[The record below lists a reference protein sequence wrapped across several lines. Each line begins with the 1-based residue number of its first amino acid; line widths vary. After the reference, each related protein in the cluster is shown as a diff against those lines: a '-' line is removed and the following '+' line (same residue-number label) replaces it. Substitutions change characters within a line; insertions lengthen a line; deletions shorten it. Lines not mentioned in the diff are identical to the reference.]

1 MLENLILNH
10 YKMTPQQI
18 KFVIER
24 KKEMIRNLCKIKLNL
39 YFKKNYLFNCFTI
52 YSDDS
57 NAPSIHAVSF
67 SE

>member
-18 KFVIER
+18 KFVIKR

-39 YFKKNYLFNCFTI
+39 YFKKKLFI
-52 YSDDS
+52 
-57 NAPSIHAVSF
+57 
-67 SE
+67 